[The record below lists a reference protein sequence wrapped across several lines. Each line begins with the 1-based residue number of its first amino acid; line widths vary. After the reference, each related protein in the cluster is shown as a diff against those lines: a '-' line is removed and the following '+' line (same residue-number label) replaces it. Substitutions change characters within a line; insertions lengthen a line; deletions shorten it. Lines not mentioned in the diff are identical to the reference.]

1 VAGIAVA
8 LCLVLAGAVLL
19 VQGERCT
26 LYRLMAPRKTRPP
39 AYRTYGS
46 GGWVAPNALLPG
58 RPDDVDDVVAPRL
71 SPPASPA
78 STSGS
83 SHCSDDGWQQV

>member
-1 VAGIAVA
+1 MEWEGW
-8 LCLVLAGAVLL
+8 LAGLLL

-58 RPDDVDDVVAPRL
+58 RPDDVAAPRL

-78 STSGS
+78 STSDS
-83 SHCSDDGWQQV
+83 SHCSDDAWQQV